1 MPEAEVGDLRALVLV
16 LDQDPDRVRVL
27 QHVAA
32 VARRAVRVDRRP
44 DRADPPQR
52 VVEQGPL
59 EVRLREDPE
68 GVALADSECEQP
80 VGDLLDCHGRL
91 VPRDLLPA
99 GLALDQVRGVLASP
113 RGRVAPQAPDRP
125 HELSLRWEGKRGVTA
140 KLPGP
145 TRLIHSGP
153 MRTTWNGSL
162 SFGLV
167 TIPVGLAP
175 ATAPKA
181 RASDVTFR
189 TLHRECGTP
198 IKQKRWCPVHERE
211 VSNDELVK
219 GWEVSKG
226 QFVIVEDAD
235 LEAIEQRDTSRAI
248 EISRFVPLAE
258 VDPLFFD
265 RTYFLAPSSA
275 EAQRKPYVLL
285 LNAMKETGMAAIGR
299 MVIRGNENFVLIR
312 PKDDALVLETLFLA
326 EDVRSQAEIDEA
338 VEGIGVSE
346 PELDLARQLID
357 SLVGEWEP
365 DDLHSEYRENLREML
380 EAKLAGEEIAMPE
393 PVADAP
399 VVDLME
405 ALKKSVAASKK
416 RDGAKPAAE
425 RKKAAPRKRAAAK

>member
-1 MPEAEVGDLRALVLV
+1 
-16 LDQDPDRVRVL
+16 
-27 QHVAA
+27 
-32 VARRAVRVDRRP
+32 
-44 DRADPPQR
+44 
-52 VVEQGPL
+52 
-59 EVRLREDPE
+59 
-68 GVALADSECEQP
+68 
-80 VGDLLDCHGRL
+80 
-91 VPRDLLPA
+91 
-99 GLALDQVRGVLASP
+99 
-113 RGRVAPQAPDRP
+113 
-125 HELSLRWEGKRGVTA
+125 
-140 KLPGP
+140 
-145 TRLIHSGP
+145 

-189 TLHRECGTP
+189 TLHRECQTP

-211 VSNDELVK
+211 VSGDELVK

-235 LEAIEQRDTSRAI
+235 LEAIAQRDTSRAI
-248 EISRFVPLAE
+248 EISRFVPLSE
-258 VDPLFFD
+258 VDPMFFD
-265 RTYFLAPSSA
+265 RTYFLAPSTA
-275 EAQRKPYVLL
+275 EAQRRPYVLL

-312 PKDDALVLETLFLA
+312 PKGEALVLETLFLS

-338 VEGIGVSE
+338 VEAVAVKE
-346 PELDLARQLID
+346 PELELARQLID

-365 DDLHSEYRENLREML
+365 TELQSEYRQDLRKLL
-380 EAKLAGEEIAMPE
+380 EAKLDGEEIATPE

-405 ALKKSVAASKK
+405 ALKRSVAATKGRSANG
-416 RDGAKPAAE
+416 DSAP
-425 RKKAAPRKRAAAK
+425 RKKAAPKKRAAARK